1 MKTIATH
8 LSYFL
13 QDVALRRN
21 VKLLLRYVLLL
32 VVVIAV
38 FSVIF
43 HIIMWEVE
51 GKEHSWITGLYW
63 TLTVMSTL
71 GFGDITFESDI
82 GRLFSVIVLMTGIIM
97 LLIVLPFAFI
107 RFFYAPWLE
116 AQIHNRAP
124 RELPTSTSGHVIFT
138 ARDSMTDGLIPRLE
152 RDGIPYVI
160 LETDSGEASEMVAAG
175 LRAAVGEIDSQETY
189 EKMRV
194 DQARLVVANVDD
206 MVNTNITLTVREQAA
221 KVPIAAIAR
230 EEDAIDVMELSG
242 ATHVLP
248 LKRWLGEQ
256 LANRIN
262 AESAGLYP
270 IGEFEDVQFAELP
283 VHNIPWVGKT
293 IRETRLRETTG
304 ISIVGVWERG
314 KMQPARPDRVIQ
326 NSDVLLLMGRAEQ
339 LEELNDMLVIYD
351 FNPNPVL
358 LIGGGAVGE
367 AAARALDRRG
377 VDVHLVEKDPGRCR
391 HLSKV
396 CDGVFNG
403 DAADY
408 DLLQEAGIA
417 KAPSVVLTTNSDAIN
432 VFLTSYC
439 RRLNP
444 ELRVVTRINTERNLD
459 AIYRAGAD
467 FVLSYTTLAVDVI
480 MSILNR
486 KQLLVLGEGVD
497 LFLHDMPSALCGKT
511 LTESGIG
518 ARTGLSVVAVKV
530 NGTLKTRLTSDLV
543 LNRDQSLVMIG
554 SVDQDKAFRDVFS

>member
-1 MKTIATH
+1 MKTIATQ

-21 VKLLLRYVLLL
+21 IKLLLRYVLLL

-43 HIIMWEVE
+43 HWIMWEVE

-82 GRLFSVIVLMTGIIM
+82 GRLFSVIVLMTGIVM

-116 AQIHNRAP
+116 AEIHNRAP
-124 RELPTSTSGHVIFT
+124 RELPASTSGHVIFT
-138 ARDSMTDGLIPRLE
+138 ARDTMTDSLIPRLE
-152 RDGIPYVI
+152 QEGIPYVI
-160 LETDSGEASEMVAAG
+160 LHPDAATASEMVAEG
-175 LRAAVGEIDSQETY
+175 LRAAVGDIDSRETY
-189 EKMRV
+189 AKMRV
-194 DQARLVVANVDD
+194 EQARLVVANVDD
-206 MVNTNITLTVREQAA
+206 MVNTNIALTVREQIAD
-221 KVPIAAIAR
+221 VPIAAVAR
-230 EEDAIDVMELSG
+230 EDDAIDVMELSG

-270 IGEFEDVQFAELP
+270 IGEFEDLRFAELP
-283 VHNIPWVGKT
+283 VHNIPLVGKT
-293 IRETRLRETTG
+293 IRESRLRETTG
-304 ISIVGVWERG
+304 ISVVGVWERG
-314 KMQPARPDRVIQ
+314 RMQPARPDRVIR
-326 NSDVLLLMGRAEQ
+326 NSDVLVLMGRAEQ
-339 LEELNDMLVIYD
+339 LDELNDMLVIYD
-351 FNPNPVL
+351 YNPNPVL
-358 LIGGGAVGE
+358 LIGGGTVGE
-367 AAARALDRRG
+367 AAARALEKRG
-377 VDVHLVEKDPGRCR
+377 VDVHLVEKDARRVR

-396 CDGVFNG
+396 CDGAFHG
-403 DAADY
+403 DASDY
-408 DLLQEAGIA
+408 DLLQEAGID

-444 ELRVVTRINTERNLD
+444 ELRVVTRINHERNLD

-480 MSILNR
+480 MSIL
-486 KQLLVLGEGVD
+486 KGKELLVLGEGVD
-497 LFLHDMPSALCGKT
+497 LFTHDVPSALASHT
-511 LTESGIG
+511 LAESGIG
-518 ARTGLSVVAVKV
+518 ARTGLSVVAIKED
-530 NGTLKTRLTSDLV
+530 GELRTRLAPDLK
-543 LNRDQSLVMIG
+543 LERGQRLVMIG
-554 SVDQDKAFRDVFS
+554 SPAQDVSFREAFG